1 MQLWRFLTLAPCL
14 CYNAGMDVER
24 LRIPH
29 APSPPTG
36 PPTWGRVVVTAL
48 LCVVVGFVLGRATAR
63 RQSPPALP
71 VASAVAQPAEQT
83 SAAQFMASGW
93 IEVPAP
99 RYPIVLTARV
109 TERLAALYVHEGQMV
124 TSGMVVAQ
132 LYDQDLRKQCDAA
145 RATFLAASNRA
156 ARIESGYRDEDVSA
170 ALASLREAEE
180 RLRSTSARFERV
192 QAMLRAQ
199 VVSTDEYD
207 TVYSIYRQAQATY
220 EYAEA
225 QWRKRAAG
233 YRPEEVAQAR
243 AEAAAA
249 EAAWHLAERAV
260 EHCIV
265 RVPPHPRPLRVL
277 SVPRSVGEW
286 ITAGD
291 DGDPTL
297 VTLYDPHDLYVRVDV
312 NQANISS
319 VQTSM
324 PVLITTE
331 AAGRRRYRG
340 TVVRIEPRANL
351 AKNTITVRV
360 AIDDPDELLFPDM
373 LCQVTFLESGAA
385 PVPHQATHVAACPD
399 AACQDTACQDSSSN
413 HSTHDPAECFDP
425 DCQDDACLNAFMLET
440 SDATPPRVQDHALYV
455 PAAALVTNGSGVS
468 VWVIERGRARLQPVS
483 IAGGD
488 GSLVEVRDGVQA
500 GQRVIVQPPPTLAA
514 GQRVEVR

>member
-1 MQLWRFLTLAPCL
+1 MWRACAILVL
-14 CYNAGMDVER
+14 MDVER

-29 APSPPTG
+29 APSLHSG
-36 PPTWGRVVVTAL
+36 PPAWGRLAVTAL
-48 LCVVVGFVLGRATAR
+48 VCVAAGFLLGRATAR
-63 RQSPPALP
+63 RHPLPALP
-71 VASAVAQPAEQT
+71 VATAVVQPAEQT
-83 SAAQFMASGW
+83 LAAQFMASGW

-99 RYPIVLTARV
+99 RYPVVLTARV
-109 TERLAALYVHEGQMV
+109 TERLAALFVHEGQSV
-124 TSGMVVAQ
+124 TSGMVVAH

-145 RATFLAASNRA
+145 RAAFLAASNRA
-156 ARIESGYRDEDVSA
+156 ARIESGYRDEDVAA

-180 RLRSTSARFERV
+180 RLRSSSARFERV

-207 TVYSIYRQAQATY
+207 TVYSTFRQAQATY
-220 EYAEA
+220 EYAQA
-225 QWRKRAAG
+225 QWRKRATG
-233 YRPEEVAQAR
+233 YRAEEVAQAR

-277 SVPRSVGEW
+277 SVPRTVGEW

-319 VQTSM
+319 VQTGM

-340 TVVRIEPRANL
+340 TVLRIEPRANL

-373 LCQVTFLESGAA
+373 LCHVTFLEHDVA
-385 PVPHQATHVAACPD
+385 PGPGLTPRVAGCAD
-399 AACQDTACQDSSSN
+399 ASCQDTACQDAATSADS
-413 HSTHDPAECFDP
+413 HDPAECFDP
-425 DCQDDACLNAFMLET
+425 GCQDEACLNAFMFET
-440 SDATPPRVQDHALYV
+440 SDAPPPRHQDPALYV
-455 PAAALVTNGSGVS
+455 PAAALVTNAAGVG
-468 VWVIERGRARLQPVS
+468 VWVIEGGRARLQPVTVE
-483 IAGGD
+483 GGD
-488 GSLVEVRDGVQA
+488 ASLVRVRDGVRAGQRVVVQPPPALAAGQLVEVR
-500 GQRVIVQPPPTLAA
+500 
-514 GQRVEVR
+514 